1 MNLEDLKA
9 AFADDED
16 ILTFEDEGNYF
27 TVKMEYQPGSLGKAK
42 WDAINNQIKEFGGE
56 WVSAGRMSHWKV
68 PKKQPENPELEADT
82 DVKVAFIREATEMLR
97 ARVQM
102 LERHN
107 KEINNLLK
115 RIKEAGL

>member
-1 MNLEDLKA
+1 VNLDDLKA

-68 PKKQPENPELEADT
+68 PKKQPEIPDLESPDPYTRMDNAL
-82 DVKVAFIREATEMLR
+82 AALR
-97 ARVQM
+97 KAW
-102 LERHN
+102 E
-107 KEINNLLK
+107 EIK
-115 RIKEAGL
+115 AS